1 MNPASA
7 PNPATGVQNTLGE
20 SAPAESAPAATVQQY
35 DAVARPQTAAL
46 AASKRLMFWLK
57 LVMLSGITLIIFGH
71 YLWLGAKL
79 PETMGVQG
87 IIIVALC
94 CALGLILSLPTKIYL
109 TLLLMQYENEQQA
122 IAQHNLAQNGTSGQS
137 EERPTSSG
145 QQ

>member
-7 PNPATGVQNTLGE
+7 PNPATGVQYTLGE
-20 SAPAESAPAATVQQY
+20 SAPAESAPAATVKQN
-35 DAVARPQTAAL
+35 DAVAMQRTAAV

-57 LVMLSGITLIIFGH
+57 LVMFAGIALIIFGH
-71 YLWLGAKL
+71 YLWVGAKL

-109 TLLLMQYENEQQA
+109 TLLLMQYENEQQTA
-122 IAQHNLAQNGTSGQS
+122 HHHQHRQNSPEAKTK
-137 EERPTSSG
+137 ETE
-145 QQ
+145 

>member
-1 MNPASA
+1 MSAEPA
-7 PNPATGVQNTLGE
+7 PNPVTVLP
-20 SAPAESAPAATVQQY
+20 SAEVKSLAESMLVENAPAATVQQNN
-35 DAVARPQTAAL
+35 AVAMPQTAAL

-57 LVMLSGITLIIFGH
+57 LVMCCGITLIIFGH
-71 YLWLGAKL
+71 YLWVGAKL

-122 IAQHNLAQNGTSGQS
+122 AAYHTTDLPAKTKEGQ
-137 EERPTSSG
+137 
-145 QQ
+145 